1 MKIIW
6 YDPCNLCMCTVDFNF
21 FCVIANNMVVI
32 IVRHCSFQVTD
43 TIQKVVEEY
52 KCKPVEGML
61 SHQLQQHKIDG
72 EKAIILNPT
81 DAQRYAVTRTH

>member
-1 MKIIW
+1 MSK
-6 YDPCNLCMCTVDFNF
+6 
-21 FCVIANNMVVI
+21 
-32 IVRHCSFQVTD
+32 QVTD

-52 KCKPVEGML
+52 GCKPVEGML

-81 DAQRYAVTRTH
+81 DTQRY